1 MFFAQSNTLLAYRE
15 SRTIEPQELPC
26 EWPISPPQN
35 PDLIFNTHLSLN
47 SWVFRFCSRNFTSK
61 SKHLSEISWVLKIL
75 LKKFYFK
82 IQTMEGGLFK
92 NSLLAHFHSLS
103 GPTGLVWTKLTVHW
117 TISHLSWN
125 LPWLVTQSPT
135 NHMDWSINESRPP

>member
-1 MFFAQSNTLLAYRE
+1 MFFAQSNTLLVWGE

-26 EWPISPPQN
+26 KWPISPQN
-35 PDLIFNTHLSLN
+35 PDFIFNTHLSLN
-47 SWVFRFCSRNFTSK
+47 PWVFRFCSRNFTSK

-75 LKKFYFK
+75 PKKFYFK
-82 IQTMEGGLFK
+82 TQTMEGGLLK

-103 GPTGLVWTKLTVHW
+103 EPTGLVWTKFTVHL

-125 LPWLVTQSPT
+125 LPWLVTQGHT
-135 NHMDWSINESRPP
+135 NHMDWSINESRPT